1 MVVKDE
7 GGPDRVQTRQTGALL
22 TCLKNCEKIA
32 APTAFVLAGHWRACP
47 YRAKRRIPITSSRCR
62 QRQQRAETKSV
73 IEALTLGGLERALNF
88 DARRT
93 VRQIPGSARLF
104 AAQAAGLA
112 CREDPLEF
120 KGDKRGRSRQVFD
133 SILEGVWSGSDDSNS
148 SDGCAGVDGGGP
160 PRRVEA

>member
-1 MVVKDE
+1 M
-7 GGPDRVQTRQTGALL
+7 
-22 TCLKNCEKIA
+22 
-32 APTAFVLAGHWRACP
+32 
-47 YRAKRRIPITSSRCR
+47 
-62 QRQQRAETKSV
+62 

-88 DARRT
+88 NASCT
-93 VRQIPGSARLF
+93 VCQIPRSARLF

-120 KGDKRGRSRQVFD
+120 KGDKLARSRQVFD

-160 PRRVEA
+160 PRRIEAQRLAMPENACAVPLRKWLCLSLLESVNSLESSDAETGKAGFYVGEANGAGSVAQNSPFEHRNAATRIRSF